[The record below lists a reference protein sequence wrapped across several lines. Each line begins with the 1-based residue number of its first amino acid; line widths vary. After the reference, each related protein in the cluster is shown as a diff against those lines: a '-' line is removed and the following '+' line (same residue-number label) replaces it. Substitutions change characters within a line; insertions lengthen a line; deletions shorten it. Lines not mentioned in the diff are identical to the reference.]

1 MARAAPSGST
11 RSAPGRDGWP
21 RTSRGTWTRAS
32 WCSKP
37 ASRPRCRRCCA
48 HEKLIAGL
56 VRDAHVRSMK
66 RDHAGGEERSSAA
79 PAGRL
84 PSQNAEQRR
93 PVIGVIGGGP
103 PRSERERMA
112 AEVGGELARAGGHLV
127 CRGLGGGVG
136 GGFPRLQEG
145 EGGGGRPRPLA

>member
-37 ASRPRCRRCCA
+37 ASRPRRRRCCA

-93 PVIGVIGGGP
+93 PVIGVIGGGQP
-103 PRSERERMA
+103 GSERERVGA
-112 AEVGGELARAGGHLV
+112 GVGGELARARGHLV
-127 CRGLGGGVG
+127 CGGPGGGAEGACRRANG
-136 GGFPRLQEG
+136 GD
-145 EGGGGRPRPLA
+145 GGGG